1 MELSARVVLVFCQ
14 EVFYTK
20 QLYRYLF
27 ALPEKF
33 RIGNYEG
40 NVQIKLL

>member
-33 RIGNYEG
+33 IIDYNEG

>member
-1 MELSARVVLVFCQ
+1 MELSAGVVLVFCQ

-20 QLYRYLF
+20 QLYWYLF

-33 RIGNYEG
+33 RIDNNEG